1 MNHIPTHM
9 LVNELLKR
17 TDDFCEFGVDDFIS
31 TAAEYDESLLA
42 DVTSGLSQLRE
53 AYIET
58 VVTRVVDSIHP
69 NQGDEDV

>member
-31 TAAEYDESLLA
+31 TASDYDEMLLA
-42 DVTSGLSQLRE
+42 DVIHGLNMLRQ

-69 NQGDEDV
+69 NQGEME